1 MVDKGVFDE
10 VPDIL
15 HCYKYKLTKSG
26 SGGFLASHLLEQDLN
41 RVIEHLQEQELKKN
55 QSKKNYAGTSIEKI
69 QYLFLHNYNNV
80 LTCVTLKTP
89 QNQIL

>member
-1 MVDKGVFDE
+1 M
-10 VPDIL
+10 L
-15 HCYKYKLTKSG
+15 Q
-26 SGGFLASHLLEQDLN
+26 QDLN
-41 RVIEHLQEQELKKN
+41 SENKYLQEQELKKN

-80 LTCVTLKTP
+80 LTCETLKTP

>member
-1 MVDKGVFDE
+1 MAQIFNNLKCSCYNYTSFVEMLSGGVT
-10 VPDIL
+10 L

-55 QSKKNYAGTSIEKI
+55 QSKKIMQE
-69 QYLFLHNYNNV
+69 QV
-80 LTCVTLKTP
+80 LKKFNTCSCIIITMS
-89 QNQIL
+89 

>member
-1 MVDKGVFDE
+1 MPAWVAV
-10 VPDIL
+10 VSSPL
-15 HCYKYKLTKSG
+15 THCYKYKLTKSG
-26 SGGFLASHLLEQDLN
+26 SGGFLASHLLEQDLD
-41 RVIEHLQEQELKKN
+41 RVIEHLQEQELKKD
-55 QSKKNYAGTSIEKI
+55 QSKKNYAGTSIEKN